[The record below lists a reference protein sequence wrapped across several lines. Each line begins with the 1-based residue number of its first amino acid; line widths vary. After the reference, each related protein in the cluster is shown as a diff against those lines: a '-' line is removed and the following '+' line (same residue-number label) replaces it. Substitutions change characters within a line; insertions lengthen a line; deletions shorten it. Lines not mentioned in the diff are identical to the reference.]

1 MASKTLI
8 IDGNARGYFHH
19 GSGRVLKSGDYQTQS
34 VFGFV
39 REMREL
45 REYYPDFTPVVLWD
59 GRAEWRY
66 ALHPDYKSNRE
77 KDPKQAASRA
87 EYKKVRHFIND
98 ALEHL
103 GVRQMTVMTHEAD
116 DMAGYM
122 VQQLSADP
130 ANEIILHT
138 GDKDWLQLVRP
149 NVIWGDIRRDRES
162 AVRFAK
168 FFDLTGYKTPIAF
181 LEGKCL
187 QGDTSDVISGVGKIG
202 EGTAPLILAE
212 FGSVRHFWRGV
223 DDGSIKPRDFRQR
236 HLATPEARRLFIRN
250 FQLMQLQRV
259 AKPAKE
265 DVRLVAGAL
274 NEEKFAAVCEEL
286 AFRSILTTLEEF
298 TRPFRSK

>member
-1 MASKTLI
+1 MATKTLI

-19 GSGRVLKSGDYQTQS
+19 GSGRVLKSGDIQTQS
-34 VFGFV
+34 IFGVV

-66 ALHPDYKSNRE
+66 ALHPEYKSKRD

-87 EYKKVRHFIND
+87 EYKKARPFISA

-103 GVRQMTVMTHEAD
+103 GVRQLTVMTHEAD

-122 VQQLSADP
+122 VSQLSADP
-130 ANEIILHT
+130 ANETILHT
-138 GDKDWLQLVRP
+138 GDKDWQQLVCK
-149 NVIWGDIRRDRES
+149 NVIWGDIRRERES
-162 AVRFAK
+162 AVRLHD
-168 FFDLTGYKTPIAF
+168 FFDKTGYKTPLAF

-187 QGDTSDVISGVGKIG
+187 QGDTSDTIPGVGKIG
-202 EGTAPLILAE
+202 EGTAPLVLAE
-212 FGSVRHFWRGV
+212 FGSVRHFWRAV
-223 DDGSIKPRDFRQR
+223 DDGSHTPRDFRMR
-236 HLATPEARRLFIRN
+236 HLASPEARKLFVRN

-259 AKPAKE
+259 AKPEK
-265 DVRLVAGAL
+265 DQVRLVSGTL
-274 NEEKFAAVCEEL
+274 DPDKFATVCEEL